1 MSFDLYFAGVQ
12 NMDAEYAMMDRHCC
26 RLYSQL
32 RDRNRGQFWLDHN
45 RENSG
50 DKRKV
55 FVDSGAFSA
64 WSKGKGIDTDEYIN
78 YLNTN
83 TNELTLFASVDNI
96 PGELTRTPTLKEKQQ
111 SPILSWENYMYMR
124 ERVIDKDK
132 LLPVFHI
139 GEDFKYLNNMCNV
152 ILDGKHIPYIA
163 LGGTVG
169 IKDRNVKSNWYKQC
183 FKIIQQSNNPNVKVH
198 AFGMTS
204 LNILE
209 DFPFTS
215 ADSTSWLMVSNNG
228 NIMTKYGI
236 VCVSDQSG
244 DKNNHIS
251 KLPPHVIERIEQD
264 INKYGVTLQQCRE
277 NYKPRSVVNVNYL
290 QDWADNYKYKG
301 NNRYQKRLF

>member
-12 NMDAEYAMMDRHCC
+12 NMMAEETMFERGCC

-32 RDRNRGQFWLDHN
+32 RDRQRGQLWLDYTKEHP
-45 RENSG
+45 G
-50 DKRKV
+50 TKV

-64 WSKGKGIDTDEYIN
+64 WSKGRKIDVDEYID
-78 YLNTN
+78 YINTN

-124 ERVIDKDK
+124 ERVKEKDK

-139 GEDFKYLNNMCNV
+139 GEDLKYLNHMCNI

-169 IKDRNVKSNWYKQC
+169 IRDSKIKENWYKQC
-183 FKIIQQSNNPNVKVH
+183 FRVIKDSKNPNVKVH

-204 LNILE
+204 LKILE
-209 DFPFTS
+209 NFPFTS
-215 ADSTSWLMVSNNG
+215 ADSTSWLMVANNG
-228 NIMTKYGI
+228 NLRTRFGV
-236 VCVSDQSG
+236 VCVSNGASDRP
-244 DKNNHIS
+244 NHIS
-251 KLPPHVIERIEQD
+251 KLSKHKQQQIADEIAQ
-264 INKYGVTLQQCRE
+264 YGITLEECSE
-277 NYKPRSVVNVNYL
+277 DYKKRSVFNINHL
-290 QDWADNYKYKG
+290 QDWADNYEYKG
-301 NNRYQKRLF
+301 NDRYQKRLF

>member
-12 NMDAEYAMMDRHCC
+12 NMSAEQAMLDRGCC

-32 RDRNRGQFWLDHN
+32 RDRQRGQLWLDHTK
-45 RENSG
+45 ENPG
-50 DKRKV
+50 TKV

-64 WSKGKGIDTDEYIN
+64 WSRGKEIDVDEYIN
-78 YLNTN
+78 YVNTN

-111 SPILSWENYMYMR
+111 SPILSWENYLYMR
-124 ERVIDKDK
+124 ERVKDKDK

-139 GEDFKYLNNMCNV
+139 GEDFKYLNNICNV

-169 IKDRNVKSNWYKQC
+169 IKDRKVKENWYKQC
-183 FKIIQQSNNPNVKVH
+183 FRVIKDSKNPNVKVH

-209 DFPFTS
+209 NFPFTS
-215 ADSTSWLMVSNNG
+215 ADSTSWLMTSNNG
-228 NIMTKYGI
+228 NIITRFGV
-236 VCVSDQSG
+236 VCVSNISS
-244 DKNNHIS
+244 DKPNHIS
-251 KLPPHVIERIEQD
+251 KLPKHTQQQIAAEVAQ
-264 INKYGVTLQQCRE
+264 YGLTLEECSE
-277 NYKPRSVVNVNYL
+277 DYKKRSVFNVNHL
-290 QDWADNYKYKG
+290 QDWADNYQYKG
-301 NNRYQKRLF
+301 NDRYQKRLF

>member
-1 MSFDLYFAGVQ
+1 MSFDLYFAGAP
-12 NMDAEYAMMDRHCC
+12 NLALNKYMMSKGCC
-26 RLYSQL
+26 RLQSQL
-32 RDRNRGQFWLDHN
+32 NERKGAQLWIDYTKEHAGI
-45 RENSG
+45 
-50 DKRKV
+50 KV
-55 FVDSGAFSA
+55 FIDSGAFSA
-64 WSKGKGIDTDEYIN
+64 WSKGKEIDVDEYIN
-78 YLNTN
+78 FINTN

-111 SPILSWENYMYMR
+111 SPILSWENYLYMR
-124 ERVIDKDK
+124 ERVKQPNK

-169 IKDRNVKSNWYKQC
+169 LERKVKDNWYKQC
-183 FKIIQQSNNPNVKVH
+183 FKIIKQSENPNVKVH

-209 DFPFTS
+209 SYPFTS
-215 ADSTSWLMVSNNG
+215 ADSTSWLMTAANG
-228 NIMTKYGI
+228 NIITKFGTICVSNVSSNKPNHIYKLPKHIQQQIAAELEHYGI
-236 VCVSDQSG
+236 TLEQCSEDY
-244 DKNNHIS
+244 KMRCMFNINH
-251 KLPPHVIERIEQD
+251 
-264 INKYGVTLQQCRE
+264 
-277 NYKPRSVVNVNYL
+277 L